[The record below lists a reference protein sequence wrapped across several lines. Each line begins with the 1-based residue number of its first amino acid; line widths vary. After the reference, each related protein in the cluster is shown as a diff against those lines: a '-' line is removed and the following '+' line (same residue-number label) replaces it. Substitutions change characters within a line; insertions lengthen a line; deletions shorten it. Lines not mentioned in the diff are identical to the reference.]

1 MKDLLNDV
9 HYIDINRNQIK
20 ISFRL
25 ISSYNLFKMS
35 MNNPKA
41 KKIIGWKPMV
51 DIDTGLSNTYN
62 WAVKNLLSQ
71 KN

>member
-1 MKDLLNDV
+1 MILGFDRTAN
-9 HYIDINRNQIK
+9 Y
-20 ISFRL
+20 S
-25 ISSYNLFKMS
+25 
-35 MNNPKA
+35 KA